1 MAEKEPLLQPTK
13 LKILK
18 NYCKID
24 QDFDNDLLESLVDAS
39 ALELARAIKPDSEP
53 TEFIDEPRFFIALMK
68 QVKEDYYQRG
78 LTADSYRPVL
88 ATTVYGIINQL
99 RAEQGDEMNE
109 NN

>member
-1 MAEKEPLLQPTK
+1 MAEKEPLLQPGK
-13 LKILK
+13 LEILK

-39 ALELARAIKPDSEP
+39 ALELARAIKSDSQP

-78 LTADSYRPVL
+78 LTADNYRPVL

-99 RAEQGDEMNE
+99 RAEQGDEDNE
-109 NN
+109 DN